1 MIENKN
7 AKNSF
12 RRYSK
17 HGLRMVDIHKSYRI
31 DSRCNEFQL
40 LIGLWNISMSNRPV
54 MYKIFN
60 SSVRKMKQHMNCLP
74 LYGKHT
80 TVIHVKLPEGNS
92 NCWLNHQ
99 TNQPVIIPT
108 QTHHV
113 PFIARPC
120 EPTVM
125 LRRPPERPN
134 ISEVLKDCWSI
145 RL

>member
-1 MIENKN
+1 LILKTVFEDIRSMGWEWLIYTNHI
-7 AKNSF
+7 ALIRVAMNSNCWLV
-12 RRYSK
+12 Y
-17 HGLRMVDIHKSYRI
+17 GTYPCL
-31 DSRCNEFQL
+31 
-40 LIGLWNISMSNRPV
+40 NRPV